1 MVATDYFSASVLAS
15 FGLAPRDI
23 TGTTTTVANSIV
35 YQGPNQLKC
44 WQALLGYVGLFAVLF
59 AFVLIV
65 ARVVLMKKKERTEA
79 KNLPL
84 DESPEFFAERPSAQP

>member
-1 MVATDYFSASVLAS
+1 MWKEVVQSMETGVLA
-15 FGLAPRDI
+15 
-23 TGTTTTVANSIV
+23 
-35 YQGPNQLKC
+35 
-44 WQALLGYVGLFAVLF
+44 YVGLFAFLF